1 MNGRSPS
8 DYVLSAFKDVHSND
22 LEQTLLVCL
31 DLHFYSLFSILM
43 QKCNTYW
50 TNFFGLGL
58 FFICCLQ
65 LFLIISLD
73 DQKPT

>member
-1 MNGRSPS
+1 MNGQSPS

-43 QKCNTYW
+43 QKYNTYR
-50 TNFFGLGL
+50 TNFFGLSL
-58 FFICCLQ
+58 FFICLQ